1 MKLCVA
7 QTRPAK
13 GDMEQNMESHQRLI
27 ELALSHGADTVIFP
41 ELSIT
46 GYEPELAG
54 ALAMSLDDDRLA
66 PFQQISDSRQVT
78 LGVGVPIRC
87 EGGITIG
94 LVIFKPHQDRQLYA
108 KRYLHPDEYPYFV
121 SGTSTTKLPGETGPM
136 ALAICYELSVPRHAE
151 EAFRQGA
158 NIYLTSVAKSVEGID
173 KAYQRLAEI
182 ARTYS
187 MTVLLSNSVGYCD
200 NFTCGGR
207 SAVWN
212 REGKRIGQL
221 DSTSEGILVYD
232 TTTGTV
238 ANITL

>member
-7 QTRPAK
+7 QIRPAK
-13 GDMEQNMESHQRLI
+13 GDLEQNMESHQRLI
-27 ELALSHGADTVIFP
+27 ELALSHGADTILFP

-46 GYEPELAG
+46 GYEPELAE
-54 ALAMSLDDDRLA
+54 ALAMSPDDHRLA
-66 PFQQISDSRQVT
+66 PFQQISDHRQVT
-78 LGVGVPIRC
+78 LGVGVPIRS

-94 LVIFKPHQDRQLYA
+94 LVIFRPQQDRQLYT

-121 SGTSTTKLPGETGPM
+121 SGTSTARLPGETGPM

-158 NIYLTSVAKSVEGID
+158 SVYLTSVAKSVEGVE

-200 NFTCGGR
+200 TFTCGGR

-212 REGKRIGQL
+212 SAGKRIGQL